1 MVDSSSPNAETEKLA
16 RLRRGFLV
24 PSKGQPAYLE
34 RLSLV
39 RALRELADLLEH
51 GVILDLGCGVKPYE
65 SLLARPGDRWVGV
78 DNPPTMQGSYGRLT
92 QADVFADCHQLPF
105 ADGYFDSVICTQV
118 LEHVPEPERVLRETA
133 RVLRPGG
140 VLILTAPMVWPL
152 HEEPYDFF
160 RYTRYGLRHL
170 LGSAGLEVIREV
182 QRGRGASALGQML
195 LDLHFARRSESLP
208 GKVYRQ
214 LCCRVVNQL
223 CLWLDRLPAARRL
236 ALGWAVA
243 ARKRPSAKATT
254 ETEHSALPAQPK
266 VPASAGVGW

>member
-1 MVDSSSPNAETEKLA
+1 MADSSPPYPGSEALA
-16 RLRRGFLV
+16 RLRRSFLE

-65 SLLARPGDRWVGV
+65 ALLARPGDRWMGV
-78 DNPPTMQGSYGRLT
+78 DNPPTMQGSYGHLT

-118 LEHVPEPERVLRETA
+118 LEHVPEPERVLREAA

-140 VLILTAPMVWPL
+140 MLILTAPMVWPL

-170 LGSAGLEVIREV
+170 LESAGLEVIREV
-182 QRGRGASALGQML
+182 QRGNAATALGQML
-195 LDLHFARRSESLP
+195 LDLHFAHWPESQP

-214 LCCRVVNQL
+214 LCCRLVNQV
-223 CLWLDRLPAARRL
+223 CIWLDRLVPARRL

-243 ARKRPSAKATT
+243 ARKQPLGKAAT
-254 ETEHSALPAQPK
+254 ETEHSAWPAQP
-266 VPASAGVGW
+266 

>member
-1 MVDSSSPNAETEKLA
+1 LE
-16 RLRRGFLV
+16 

-78 DNPPTMQGSYGRLT
+78 DNPPTMQGSYGHLT
-92 QADVFADCHQLPF
+92 QADMFADCHQLPF

-118 LEHVPEPERVLRETA
+118 LEHVPDPERA
-133 RVLRPGG
+133 
-140 VLILTAPMVWPL
+140 L

-160 RYTRYGLRHL
+160 RYTQYGLRHL
-170 LGSAGLEVIREV
+170 LEGAGFAVMREV

-195 LDLHFARRSESLP
+195 LDLLFTRRSESLP
-208 GKVYRQ
+208 GKLYRQ
-214 LCCRVVNQL
+214 LCCRVVNQI
-223 CLWLDRLPAARRL
+223 CLWLDRLAPAGRL
-236 ALGWAVA
+236 ALGWAMA
-243 ARKRPSAKATT
+243 ARKGPSGTT
-254 ETEHSALPAQPK
+254 ASDAERLALPARK
-266 VPASAGVGW
+266 

>member
-16 RLRRGFLV
+16 RLRRGFLE

-78 DNPPTMQGSYGRLT
+78 DNPPTMQGSYGHLT
-92 QADVFADCHQLPF
+92 QADMFADCHQLPF

-118 LEHVPEPERVLRETA
+118 LEHVPDPERVLREAA

-140 VLILTAPMVWPL
+140 MLILTAPMVWPL

-160 RYTRYGLRHL
+160 RYTQYGLRHL
-170 LGSAGLEVIREV
+170 LEGAGFAVMREV

-195 LDLHFARRSESLP
+195 LDLLFTRRSESLP
-208 GKVYRQ
+208 GKLYRQ
-214 LCCRVVNQL
+214 LCCRVVNQI
-223 CLWLDRLPAARRL
+223 CLWLDRLAPAGRL
-236 ALGWAVA
+236 ALGWAMA
-243 ARKRPSAKATT
+243 ARKGPSGTT
-254 ETEHSALPAQPK
+254 ASDAERLALPARK
-266 VPASAGVGW
+266 